1 MIQGIDWL
9 GKFQAKK
16 VVIDNII
23 NEERLLRYI
32 FECYKEKK
40 WPRRPEGISIEFTSF
55 DKSKVIIE

>member
-1 MIQGIDWL
+1 MKNAYYGI
-9 GKFQAKK
+9 F
-16 VVIDNII
+16 
-23 NEERLLRYI
+23 